1 MDNITALTG
10 TTLLEI
16 IPLLQ
21 RGVSVP
27 ARSAVLMMQQEKRNF
42 HIFTV
47 FPQVQGWLLVCF
59 QEKKDIERV
68 AILNSCCSLHLQLQN
83 Y

>member
-1 MDNITALTG
+1 MSSLCSSDDAAG
-10 TTLLEI
+10 K
-16 IPLLQ
+16 
-21 RGVSVP
+21 
-27 ARSAVLMMQQEKRNF
+27 RSF

-47 FPQVQGWLLVCF
+47 FPQVQDWLLVCF